1 MENTDIQLDEMRQQI
16 ALLKAKL
23 DKEAIVNDQL
33 LRQSMKQKMGSIN
46 KHALIQY
53 IAGFFTIIFGSK
65 VFYEITKSEMFVAVT
80 IIYML
85 ICIFATYYIHS
96 NVKGND
102 VNGDLLSVAKKMR
115 RVRQQY
121 HNWLYFAYPSMAVWL
136 GCLIYLVMKA
146 NNALYGER
154 LVIALLIGTT
164 IGGII
169 GFMMHKK
176 VVNTCSEIITQI
188 EE

>member
-1 MENTDIQLDEMRQQI
+1 MEDTNIQLDEMRQQI

-33 LRQSMKQKMGSIN
+33 LRQSMRQKMGYIN
-46 KHALIQY
+46 KSALIQY

-65 VFYEITKSEMFVAVT
+65 VFFEITKSELFVAVT
-80 IIYML
+80 IVYML
-85 ICIFATYYIHS
+85 ICMFSTYYIHS
-96 NVKGND
+96 NVRGND

-115 RVRQQY
+115 KVRQQY
-121 HNWLYFAYPSMAVWL
+121 NNWLYFAYPSMAAWL
-136 GCLIYLVMKA
+136 GWLIYLVMKVNDA
-146 NNALYGER
+146 IHGEV
-154 LVIALLIGTT
+154 LIIGLLTGTA

-169 GFMMHKK
+169 GFLMHKK
-176 VVNTCSEIITQI
+176 VVDTCSEIIAQI